1 MVVRM
6 LLVEAATCTIE
17 CGRRIF
23 RRMYVRKEQTG
34 AGAAVLP
41 DESEQSTR
49 RKMSSLLYEDLQRD
63 MVSTRERR
71 AA

>member
-1 MVVRM
+1 M
-6 LLVEAATCTIE
+6 LLVEVITCTIE

-41 DESEQSTR
+41 EESELHA
-49 RKMSSLLYEDLQRD
+49 KEDVISAL
-63 MVSTRERR
+63 
-71 AA
+71 